1 MVTCVRTTRKCQ
13 LVNFS
18 PNLQTPPFSLPLLP
32 PFYSLCLIFSPPCL
46 ADLVFL
52 LLGIEAIPF
61 LSSVPL
67 LFSFS
72 PHLFPLVILA
82 LITAIIW
89 SCFFL
94 IFSSSPFRSSSHPS
108 RPSSLFVPSSIP
120 SANSKEFKPNK
131 MGKKGH
137 GSTRGQRRSSG

>member
-1 MVTCVRTTRKCQ
+1 MSTCKFFTQPSDATF
-13 LVNFS
+13 LA
-18 PNLQTPPFSLPLLP
+18 PPFAS
-32 PFYSLCLIFSPPCL
+32 FYSLCLIFSPPCL

-52 LLGIEAIPF
+52 LLGIEAIPL
-61 LSSVPL
+61 LSSAPL